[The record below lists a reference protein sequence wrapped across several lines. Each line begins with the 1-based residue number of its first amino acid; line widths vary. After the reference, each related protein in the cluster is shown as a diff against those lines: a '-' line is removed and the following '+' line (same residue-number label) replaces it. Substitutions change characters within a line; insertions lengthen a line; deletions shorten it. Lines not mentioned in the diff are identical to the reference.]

1 MIPQV
6 SHAWLAWQLA
16 EHWGNRRFARPAP
29 RADVLAAILLHD
41 GGWVEFDQ
49 APGIDASG
57 RPRTFDRMPVTDHLA
72 IWRAGISRAAM
83 HSRYAGLLVGS
94 LILGFAQRK
103 RTDLRRRQEEAA
115 AAEVD
120 AFLAEFEHQRTVW
133 QQALAADPRYQGCLS
148 GPGWEVNRR
157 LLEACDRVSVYLCA
171 SFPPPIEIEV
181 LTPGGELSEV
191 TFEPIQDTSR
201 TFRVTPWP
209 LEGNRLRLQC
219 EGRKLSG
226 LAFASAEE
234 LQEEFTQAPVE
245 RLTFTLLRPSAKA
258 NPDRTPCGC

>member
-16 EHWGNRRFARPAP
+16 LHWGNRRFKRPAP

-41 GGWVEFDQ
+41 GGWAEFDRT
-49 APGIDASG
+49 PGIDASG

-72 IWRAGISRAAM
+72 IWRAGIAYAAM
-83 HSRYAGLLVGS
+83 HSRYTGLLVGS
-94 LILGFAQRK
+94 LILNFAQRK
-103 RTDLRRRQEEAA
+103 IADLHRRREAA
-115 AAEVD
+115 VAEVD
-120 AFLAEFEHQRTVW
+120 GFVAEFEQQRAAW
-133 QQALAADPRYQGCLS
+133 QDELAADPRYQGCLS

-157 LLEACDRVSVYLCA
+157 LLEASDRVSVYLCA
-171 SFPPPIEIEV
+171 AFPPPIEIEV
-181 LTPGGELSEV
+181 LTSDGELSEV
-191 TFEPIQDTSR
+191 IFEPIEGSSR

-226 LAFASAEE
+226 LVFGSAAEFHDE
-234 LQEEFTQAPVE
+234 LAQAQVE

-258 NPDRTPCGC
+258 N